1 MSNDSPSS
9 TTLRIAVI
17 GCGISGLTAA
27 YRLSKLLPAAE
38 LELFEA
44 SDRLGGV
51 LHTAIDGD
59 YLLELGADSFIDKL
73 PAAVELCHELGLSDQ
88 IIPTNQQHRRALV
101 LHGGKLHPVPTG
113 FVQMRPERLGPMV
126 RTPLLSWRG
135 KLRLLA
141 ERWVSRSARIDAADF
156 DESVATFAT
165 RRLGKEVFERLVQPL
180 LAGIYTADASKLS
193 VAATMESV
201 IEAERKHGSLVK
213 AALVAR
219 AQNGKSSTASGARYA
234 SFVTLQGGLT
244 QLIQTLESKLHD
256 AKIHLGTPIDSVM
269 PLPQHQW
276 AVSHGEAAEASA
288 FDGVI
293 VALPAPRA
301 GQLLAAS
308 QHELSN
314 DLQTIPYASSAV
326 VGLVYRREQI
336 REPID
341 GFGIVVPAV
350 EGRKI
355 VAASF
360 SSVKFP
366 GRAPED
372 QVLIRVF
379 IGGALQS
386 ELLNQTDDELMQLGH
401 DEISEILG
409 ISGEPVRAE
418 FVRWQEKMPQYHV
431 GHVQLVDRI
440 EQRVADLRG
449 FELAGNAYRG
459 VGIPQCVKS
468 GDSAARR
475 LAETLGSAVAA
486 VDDDSAQ

>member
-1 MSNDSPSS
+1 M
-9 TTLRIAVI
+9 I
-17 GCGISGLTAA
+17 GGGISGLVAA
-27 YRLSKLLPAAE
+27 YRLSNLLPAAE

-51 LHTAIDGD
+51 LHTQVDD
-59 YLLELGADSFIDKL
+59 EYLLELGADSFIDKL
-73 PAAVELCHELGLSDQ
+73 PAAVELCHELDLSDQ

-101 LHGGKLHPVPTG
+101 LYEGRLHPVPAG

-126 RTPLLSWRG
+126 GTALLSWRG

-141 ERWVSRSARIDAADF
+141 ERWVSRSAQIEAPDF
-156 DESVATFAT
+156 DESVAAFAT

-201 IEAERKHGSLVK
+201 IEAERNHGSLVK

-219 AQNGKSSTASGARYA
+219 AEKGKNSTARGARYA
-234 SFVTLQGGLT
+234 SFVTLRGGLK
-244 QLIQTLESKLHD
+244 QLIQRLESKLLD
-256 AKIHLGTPIDSVM
+256 AKVHVATPIDSVT
-269 PLPQHQW
+269 PLPQHRW
-276 AVSHGEAAEASA
+276 AIAHGDAAEPSE
-288 FDGVI
+288 FDGLV

-301 GQLLAAS
+301 AELLATY
-308 QHELSN
+308 QEELSN
-314 DLQTIPYASSAV
+314 DLRTIPYASSAV
-326 VGLVYRREQI
+326 VGLVYDREQI

-366 GRAPED
+366 NRAPED
-372 QVLIRVF
+372 HVLVRVF

-386 ELLNQTDDELMQLGH
+386 ELLDQSDDELTELAH
-401 DEISEILG
+401 AEIAEILG
-409 ISGEPVRAE
+409 ISGPPLRAE
-418 FVRWQEKMPQYHV
+418 LVRWQEKMPQYHV

-440 EQRVADLRG
+440 EQRVAALPG
-449 FELAGNAYRG
+449 LELAGNAYRG

-475 LAETLGSAVAA
+475 LVDTLASAAA
-486 VDDDSAQ
+486 C